1 MPVLAQQRGP
11 APLWIKE
18 KKRHN
23 KRSSSTPAAHRG
35 GYMRALV
42 HPSSWF
48 IRLKMKE
55 EKRLP
60 EKNTTNNSR
69 WSNRSVQQVRIRQHS
84 AIQIESEWFVAGT
97 ESFGLLERWPSAV
110 PFTLYVIHA
119 KKDILSLLV
128 LAVPLYFVQ
137 EQNTHI
143 FVTRKIFWRY
153 I

>member
-42 HPSSWF
+42 RPSSWF

-69 WSNRSVQQVRIRQHS
+69 WSTVRPTGPHPPAFGNTNRIGMICGRHWIIWSPWAVTISSPLHSIR
-84 AIQIESEWFVAGT
+84 
-97 ESFGLLERWPSAV
+97 
-110 PFTLYVIHA
+110 
-119 KKDILSLLV
+119 
-128 LAVPLYFVQ
+128 
-137 EQNTHI
+137 N
-143 FVTRKIFWRY
+143 TRKERHSLSSSSSCPFVFCSRTKHTYFRY
-153 I
+153 